1 MTTIGANGTF
11 AYQEVTD
18 MIGYTM
24 SNFGAETNVSCDGFT
39 TAFNDYSAP
48 NITSWQ
54 WTFEGGSPATST
66 AQNPSV
72 TFANA
77 GAYDVSLTVSNGTNS
92 NTFTRADYINV
103 LGAPQINFASI
114 PDMCTYWPAQE
125 LTQAT
130 PTGGEYSGPGVV
142 DGWFYPETA
151 GVGTHTITYTYQDEI
166 GCENSSTQPVY
177 VDNCTGITELSGK
190 GIQVYPN
197 PLTENSTLSFYL
209 SNPETVN
216 ISVFNNLGME
226 VIKIAN
232 QQLQSGIQNINLNV
246 TSLENG
252 IYFIRIQAGSDIQTK
267 KVTVVK

>member
-1 MTTIGANGTF
+1 MSVRYFITF
-11 AYQEVTD
+11 RFKIAHISILRLY
-18 MIGYTM
+18 
-24 SNFGAETNVSCDGFT
+24 
-39 TAFNDYSAP
+39 
-48 NITSWQ
+48 
-54 WTFEGGSPATST
+54 
-66 AQNPSV
+66 
-72 TFANA
+72 
-77 GAYDVSLTVSNGTNS
+77 NS
-92 NTFTRADYINV
+92 NTFTRADYINI
-103 LGAPQINFASI
+103 LGVPQINFSSI
-114 PDMCTYWPAQE
+114 PDMCTYWPGQE

-130 PTGGEYSGPGVV
+130 PAGGEYSGPGVV

-166 GCENSSTQPVY
+166 GCENTSTQPVY

-190 GIQVYPN
+190 SIQVYPN

-216 ISVFNNLGME
+216 VSVFNNLGME